1 MTKTFSRS
9 ACVYAV
15 ILLIS
20 WAHSLTAK
28 GDVGPPY
35 PSNGASVFVP
45 FVNTNELS
53 DPSQYVSPQIRVGF
67 NSPNAT
73 HANSAF
79 NVTMD
84 TGSVGIIVGSSYFNP
99 PANGRLDPSFIGPG
113 SETLTSSGIIFSGD
127 WYKTIVNLY
136 NGNAVVASST
146 VPVMAVTKVSC
157 EPNARECDPST
168 IGGTAPTTHYFGIG
182 FAGGA
187 GQPQGTPDK
196 NAFLNVTSISG
207 SAPLPSPGYIL
218 STQGVEIGLTSRNTQ
233 GFALI
238 KLEPLLA
245 PDSTQWQTAPAS
257 ANVRTDW
264 QHPRGT
270 ITVNGSSGNGS
281 ILFDTGVSTGFLTP
295 PIGVTLQTG
304 MGPKNAECNGST
316 PPSCAVQG
324 TSVQVFFPNLSIPT
338 PAGRGTST
346 PVASLK
352 YTVGVNNGS
361 QSGNPVSPFA
371 VSVEHNA
378 APFLN
383 TTVRFLQAFNYFY
396 DAANG
401 FLGLEATGN
410 TPPQYATSTLSGLAI
425 QGVFQCFFS
434 WAEANFNSQSTN
446 SQVTEYSWPY
456 TYQTD
461 IEISSGSPQAGNSP
475 ATVANDVYI
484 LAGGGGQ
491 STSEGPL
498 SGWLFASGC
507 Q

>member
-1 MTKTFSRS
+1 
-9 ACVYAV
+9 
-15 ILLIS
+15 
-20 WAHSLTAK
+20 
-28 GDVGPPY
+28 
-35 PSNGASVFVP
+35 
-45 FVNTNELS
+45 
-53 DPSQYVSPQIRVGF
+53 
-67 NSPNAT
+67 
-73 HANSAF
+73 
-79 NVTMD
+79 MD
-84 TGSVGIIVGSSYFNP
+84 TGSVGIIVGTSYFNP

-127 WYKTIVNLY
+127 WYKTTVNLY
-136 NGNAVVASST
+136 NGNGVVASST

-196 NAFLNVTSISG
+196 NAFLNVMSISG
-207 SAPLPSPGYIL
+207 SASQLSPGYIL

-257 ANVRTDW
+257 ANVLTDW

-270 ITVNGSSGNGS
+270 ITVNGSSGSGS

-304 MGPKNAECNGST
+304 MGPQNAECNGST

-324 TSVQVFFPNLSIPT
+324 SSVQVSFPNLSIPPT
-338 PAGRGTST
+338 SNPPA
-346 PVASLK
+346 PVASLH
-352 YTVGVNNGS
+352 YTVGANNGS

-371 VSVEHNA
+371 LSVEHNS

-401 FLGLEATGN
+401 FLGLQTTGK
-410 TPPQYATSTLSGLAI
+410 TPARYATSTSSGLAI

-434 WAEANFNSQSTN
+434 WAEANFSFQSFDFGPDVHR
-446 SQVTEYSWPY
+446 VT
-456 TYQTD
+456 D
-461 IEISSGSPQAGNSP
+461 
-475 ATVANDVYI
+475 
-484 LAGGGGQ
+484 
-491 STSEGPL
+491 PL
-498 SGWLFASGC
+498 SIAGLTPIRRTSGFPPVVRRLAIRPLQLPTMYTFWQAAADSLRVKGLYPVGCLPRVASRIITVHLWSRSVKVISARHGPTC
-507 Q
+507 MVPTPARLPPN